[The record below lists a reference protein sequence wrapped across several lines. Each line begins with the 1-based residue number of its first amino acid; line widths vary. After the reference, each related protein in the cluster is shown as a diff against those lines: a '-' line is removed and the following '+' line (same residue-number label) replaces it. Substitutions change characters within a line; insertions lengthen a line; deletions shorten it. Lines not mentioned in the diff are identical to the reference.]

1 VPYERYEYTRL
12 SQIREQMD
20 LHRSYRKEDM
30 LDDDQDDDD
39 DVIRTKNAETAAE
52 D

>member
-1 VPYERYEYTRL
+1 
-12 SQIREQMD
+12 MD